1 VKKITDI
8 IIVLLFFH
16 IQTFATWS
24 RISSLGIPFWMIK
37 EDDTLIWMNPYEV
50 VNYPNQIYIE
60 VGIADG
66 STLEPKVNDNLSIS
80 NQWGG
85 VFAKTNFVLPGT
97 IAIFFGRPYWGLV
110 HSAGHRTINSDV
122 SAVENSPVGT
132 SLLPLPLYNK
142 LDLFFGSDKILPI
155 PLGISVFYA
164 ANSSY
169 KTESNVSKPSLAVGD
184 EKYNEELKS
193 SEIWLM
199 FGTKLKN
206 IYVFDTFEAIL
217 NLGIHNVNNKY
228 IDEIY
233 NEEKFVINNN
243 YSFITKG
250 FLTPEITLR
259 AIYGGNKN
267 VSVITLFDYYFTD
280 LSNEFVRKT
289 DTNIDGLFI
298 STDGD
303 IYYIREQSYT
313 RSFITLGVATN
324 ILVSPKTLFIIGTN
338 IFVDSVNIKER
349 RTQMLEDRT
358 GVDQEY
364 RYEYVRRNIP
374 FYLACEY
381 NITNFLTLSSGINK
395 VVSAVQKTKVVDP
408 DYSGWDGTHFPLVSI
423 IEEETKEDDISGY
436 MTNISFGVSFKIKN
450 KIFFDFVVRQN
461 VLFSGTYIISGVPET
476 LFSQIS
482 AIYKF

>member
-1 VKKITDI
+1 
-8 IIVLLFFH
+8 
-16 IQTFATWS
+16 
-24 RISSLGIPFWMIK
+24 MIK
-37 EDDTLIWMNPYEV
+37 EDDTLVWMNPYEV
-50 VNYPNQIYIE
+50 VNYPNQIYAE
-60 VGIADG
+60 LGVASG
-66 STLEPKVNDNLSIS
+66 STFEPRVDGNLSIG

-85 VFAKTNFVLPGT
+85 VYAKTDFVLPGT

-110 HSAGHRTINSDV
+110 YSAGQKTTNSDV
-122 SAVENSPVGT
+122 SVVENSPVGT

-155 PLGISVFYA
+155 PLGISIFYA

-169 KTESNVSKPSLAVGD
+169 KTESSVMKPSLAVGD
-184 EKYNEELKS
+184 VKYNEKLKS

-233 NEEKFVINNN
+233 NGEKFVVNDN

-259 AIYGGNKN
+259 AIYERNKN

-289 DTNIDGLFI
+289 DTNLDGLFI
-298 STDGD
+298 SSDGD
-303 IYYIREQSYT
+303 IYYKREQSYT
-313 RSFITLGVATN
+313 RSFITLGAATN
-324 ILVSPKTLFIIGTN
+324 ISVSPKTLFIIGTSV
-338 IFVDSVNIKER
+338 FVDSVNIKER
-349 RTQMLEDRT
+349 RRQMLEDRT

-374 FYLACEY
+374 LYLACEY

-408 DYSGWDGTHFPLVSI
+408 DYSGWDGTQFPLVSI
-423 IEEETKEDDISGY
+423 GEKEIEEDDTSGY
-436 MTNISFGVSFKIKN
+436 TTNVSFGARLKIKN
-450 KIFFDFVVRQN
+450 KIFFDFVIRQN
-461 VLFSGTYIISGVPET
+461 VLFTGTYIISGVPES